1 MLTTSLL
8 LLCAGPTRASRQGGF
23 PAIDE
28 ALDEGGQRD
37 AAALVLPVR
46 FRDAVQSSPTL
57 SAIETAQAM
66 GVTPLPQPALR
77 DIDHGRWAGHDFATI
92 ATEEPE
98 ALAQWLADPARGG
111 PDGESLHACQLRVGG
126 WLDALAATGASICA
140 LTHPMPIRA
149 AIAHALAM
157 PLRASLSIDIA
168 PLSRT
173 TLSFNGRWRLQS
185 LEPG

>member
-1 MLTTSLL
+1 VLTTSLL

-28 ALDEGGQRD
+28 ALDDGGRRD
-37 AAALVLPVR
+37 ASALVLPVR
-46 FRDAVQSSPTL
+46 FRDAIQSSPTL

-77 DIDHGRWAGHDFATI
+77 DIDHGRWAGHDFVAI
-92 ATEEPE
+92 AAEEPE
-98 ALAQWLADPARGG
+98 ALALWLADPAQGS
-111 PDGESLHACQLRVGG
+111 PDGESLHACQLRVGA
-126 WLDALAATGASICA
+126 WLDALAETDASICA
-140 LTHPMPIRA
+140 LSHPMPIRA
-149 AIAHALAM
+149 AIAHALDM

-173 TLSFNGRWRLQS
+173 TLSFNGRWRLQA

>member
-28 ALDEGGQRD
+28 ALDDGGRRD

-46 FRDAVQSSPTL
+46 FRYAVQSSPTP
-57 SAIETAQAM
+57 SAIDTAQAM

-98 ALAQWLADPARGG
+98 ALAQWLADPAQAL
-111 PDGESLHACQLRVGG
+111 EAIVALS
-126 WLDALAATGASICA
+126 LAAIYGATRGVRPAGRSRTGA
-140 LTHPMPIRA
+140 
-149 AIAHALAM
+149 
-157 PLRASLSIDIA
+157 
-168 PLSRT
+168 
-173 TLSFNGRWRLQS
+173 GR
-185 LEPG
+185 